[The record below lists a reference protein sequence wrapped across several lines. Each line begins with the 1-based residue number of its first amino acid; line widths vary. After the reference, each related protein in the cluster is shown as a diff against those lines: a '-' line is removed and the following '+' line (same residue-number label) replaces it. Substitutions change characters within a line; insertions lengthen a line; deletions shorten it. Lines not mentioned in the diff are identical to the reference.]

1 MFRTFAAALV
11 LVLGMSVVPAR
22 AAEPAPGTLVASGA
36 LAAAAS
42 AAAASKLATDTD
54 WSLPATRLGSQPAK
68 RGALL
73 PMLYLSLAA
82 LNAYDAHSTTTGLSH
97 GAVEAN
103 PTMRGVV
110 GSPVAL
116 LAVKGVA
123 TASTVL
129 VAEHLWKT
137 HRKGQAVAVMLI
149 SNGLMAAVA
158 AHNAHVVAGLR

>member
-1 MFRTFAAALV
+1 MFRTFTAALV
-11 LVLGMSVVPAR
+11 LVLGTSVIPAA
-22 AAEPAPGTLVASGA
+22 AAESAPGSLVASGA
-36 LAAAAS
+36 LAASAVAS
-42 AAAASKLATDTD
+42 EMATDTD

-82 LNAYDAHSTTTGLSH
+82 LNAYDAHSTTTGLSR

-123 TASTVL
+123 TAGTVL
-129 VAEHLWKT
+129 VAEHLWKN
-137 HRKGQAVAVMLI
+137 HRKGCKCPLGTRNKIQI
-149 SNGLMAAVA
+149 
-158 AHNAHVVAGLR
+158 RWRC